1 METILEKLQFVE
13 ERMEALEEQ
22 LKNTKIEALE
32 QRARAEVAETWLKIK
47 NRKIVF
53 MEEAEQD
60 APPPPP
66 SKPTESWDTVS
77 IPSPEQNQRFRTLPM
92 VERRTSLPS
101 PKTERRTSLP
111 YEERRASLPA
121 VERRTSFD
129 ETKRRSIPSPVESRA
144 SIQLPDTPSPKRMS
158 LAKQCWPVVVE
169 PSSIEVISVKVAVS
183 QVVKAVQGYEDL
195 ILSRKE
201 TPLWNKELLR
211 EHAIHLG
218 IEIFSKKKEQ
228 LLEDMRV
235 SIENGAVV
243 SNPIYILHLYEKRL
257 AEVSLSDVNKET
269 IEEHCKYYG
278 IVTDGKRKNKLW
290 DELRDVIRRGERPTR
305 A

>member
-1 METILEKLQFVE
+1 MDTVLEKLQFVE
-13 ERMEALEEQ
+13 ERMLALEEQ
-22 LKNTKIEALE
+22 LKLTKMEALE

-53 MEEAEQD
+53 LEEQEQEM
-60 APPPPP
+60 PPTP
-66 SKPTESWDTVS
+66 SKPVETWDTVTIVS
-77 IPSPEQNQRFRTLPM
+77 ASSPVPRRTSLPTVGRTIAKVSP

-101 PKTERRTSLP
+101 P
-111 YEERRASLPA
+111 
-121 VERRTSFD
+121 VERRGS
-129 ETKRRSIPSPVESRA
+129 KPIK
-144 SIQLPDTPSPKRMS
+144 LPDSPPNRVS
-158 LAKQCWPVVVE
+158 LARQCWPVVQVE
-169 PSSIEVISVKVAVS
+169 ADSIEVVEPP
-183 QVVKAVQGYEDL
+183 VVKAVQGYEEL

-201 TPLWNKELLR
+201 NPLWTKEILR

-218 IEIFSKKKEQ
+218 VEIFSKKKEQ
-228 LLEDMRV
+228 LLEDMRAAL
-235 SIENGAVV
+235 ENGAVV

-257 AEVSLSDVNKET
+257 DDVSLSDVNKET

-290 DELRDVIRRGERPTR
+290 DELREVIRRR

>member
-1 METILEKLQFVE
+1 MYQKPTMDTILEKLQFVE

-22 LKNTKIEALE
+22 LKLTKMEALE

-53 MEEAEQD
+53 MEEQEQEM
-60 APPPPP
+60 PPTPT
-66 SKPTESWDTVS
+66 KPVETWDT
-77 IPSPEQNQRFRTLPM
+77 IPSPSVRRVSVPSP
-92 VERRTSLPS
+92 VAKRTSLPS
-101 PKTERRTSLP
+101 PVAKRGSLPSPNSVPSPVAKRLSLPSMERRTSH
-111 YEERRASLPA
+111 EEPKAGR
-121 VERRTSFD
+121 
-129 ETKRRSIPSPVESRA
+129 
-144 SIQLPDTPSPKRMS
+144 SPKRVS
-158 LAKQCWPVVVE
+158 LAKQCWPVIQVDADD
-169 PSSIEVISVKVAVS
+169 IEVVDQP
-183 QVVKAVQGYEDL
+183 QVVKAVQGYEEL

-201 TPLWNKELLR
+201 NPLWTKELLR

-228 LLEDMRV
+228 LLEDMRA
-235 SIENGAVV
+235 SIDNGAVV

-257 AEVSLSDVNKET
+257 GEVSLSDVNKET
-269 IEEHCKYYG
+269 IEEHCKFYG

-290 DELRDVIRRGERPTR
+290 DELRDIIRERPR

>member
-1 METILEKLQFVE
+1 MDTILEKLQFVE

-22 LKNTKIEALE
+22 LKLTKMEALE

-53 MEEAEQD
+53 MEEMEHEM
-60 APPPPP
+60 PPPPP
-66 SKPTESWDTVS
+66 NKAAESWDTVS
-77 IPSPEQNQRFRTLPM
+77 IPS
-92 VERRTSLPS
+92 VERRTS
-101 PKTERRTSLP
+101 
-111 YEERRASLPA
+111 
-121 VERRTSFD
+121 
-129 ETKRRSIPSPVESRA
+129 IPSPVRNSPSVERRISLPSPIRRA
-144 SIQLPDTPSPKRMS
+144 SKPIQLPESPLPKRVS
-158 LAKQCWPVVVE
+158 LARQCWPVIQIE
-169 PSSIEVISVKVAVS
+169 PSSIEVVEP

-201 TPLWNKELLR
+201 NPLWTKEIIR

-218 IEIFSKKKEQ
+218 ISIFSKKKEQ
-228 LLEDMRV
+228 LLEDMRAA
-235 SIENGAVV
+235 IDTGAVV

-257 AEVSLSDVNKET
+257 EEVSLSDLNKET

-290 DELRDVIRRGERPTR
+290 DELRDIIRRDRTR

>member
-1 METILEKLQFVE
+1 
-13 ERMEALEEQ
+13 MEALEEQ
-22 LKNTKIEALE
+22 LKLTKIEALE
-32 QRARAEVAETWLKIK
+32 QRSRAEVAETWLKIK

-53 MEEAEQD
+53 LEETEQD

-77 IPSPEQNQRFRTLPM
+77 IPSPVGRRTSLP

-101 PKTERRTSLP
+101 VDRRTSLP
-111 YEERRASLPA
+111 S
-121 VERRTSFD
+121 VERRVSFD
-129 ETKRRSIPSPVESRA
+129 ESKRRSIPSPVENRA
-144 SIQLPDTPSPKRMS
+144 IQLPDTPSPKRMS

-169 PSSIEVISVKVAVS
+169 PSSVEVISVKVTVS

-201 TPLWNKELLR
+201 NPLWTKELLR

-228 LLEDMRV
+228 LLEDMRATL
-235 SIENGAVV
+235 ENGAVV

-290 DELRDVIRRGERPTR
+290 DELRDIIRRTR

>member
-1 METILEKLQFVE
+1 MDTVLEKLQFVE
-13 ERMEALEEQ
+13 ERMQALEEQ
-22 LKNTKIEALE
+22 LKLTKMEALE

-53 MEEAEQD
+53 LEETEQEM
-60 APPPPP
+60 PPPPP
-66 SKPTESWDTVS
+66 KSAESWDTVS
-77 IPSPEQNQRFRTLPM
+77 FPSERRTSLPPVERRTSIPSP

-101 PKTERRTSLP
+101 PVGQKTASSPVERRTSLP
-111 YEERRASLPA
+111 
-121 VERRTSFD
+121 
-129 ETKRRSIPSPVESRA
+129 SPVGHR
-144 SIQLPDTPSPKRMS
+144 SPKRES
-158 LAKQCWPVVVE
+158 LARQCWPVIQVE
-169 PSSIEVISVKVAVS
+169 PSSIEVIQEHP

-201 TPLWNKELLR
+201 NPLWTKELLR

-228 LLEDMRV
+228 LLETMRAA
-235 SIENGAVV
+235 IDNGSVV
-243 SNPIYILHLYEKRL
+243 SNPVYILHLYEKRL
-257 AEVSLSDVNKET
+257 SEVSLSDVNKET

-290 DELRDVIRRGERPTR
+290 DELRDIIRRGERTR

>member
-1 METILEKLQFVE
+1 
-13 ERMEALEEQ
+13 
-22 LKNTKIEALE
+22 
-32 QRARAEVAETWLKIK
+32 
-47 NRKIVF
+47 
-53 MEEAEQD
+53 
-60 APPPPP
+60 
-66 SKPTESWDTVS
+66 
-77 IPSPEQNQRFRTLPM
+77 
-92 VERRTSLPS
+92 
-101 PKTERRTSLP
+101 
-111 YEERRASLPA
+111 
-121 VERRTSFD
+121 
-129 ETKRRSIPSPVESRA
+129 
-144 SIQLPDTPSPKRMS
+144 
-158 LAKQCWPVVVE
+158 VVE
-169 PSSIEVISVKVAVS
+169 P

-201 TPLWNKELLR
+201 NPLWTKEILR

-228 LLEDMRV
+228 LLEDMRA

-257 AEVSLSDVNKET
+257 AEVSLSDINKET

-290 DELRDVIRRGERPTR
+290 DELRDVIRRGERTTR